1 MSALQGILR
10 EEYDRLRKLSEKY
23 QNELKRLPKG
33 SISVKE
39 IGNNNYY
46 YLAFRKKEKVI
57 FKYLGKEDSIKLN
70 QIEEQL
76 RKRKD
81 LELKLR
87 QVNSDIKELSKSI
100 SE

>member
-10 EEYDRLRKLSEKY
+10 EEYDRLGKLSEKY

-39 IGNNNYY
+39 IRNNNYY
-46 YLAFRKKEKVI
+46 YLAFRKKKKVI